1 MTGSCSSWAGTDRG
15 FRGHRGIRGDWWGRS
30 SLQSAST
37 QPGLCKENKPLDY
50 FMDESAGNA
59 DGALGAASPR
69 RLHPGP
75 PGSRGCSRP
84 GSHTGELRRVAE
96 GSAARTSPAAGGAG
110 GEPWSSGRRSQR
122 WATPRHGATGPG
134 ASSARADNNKERIWV
149 RASAGLCR
157 GCAEAWPDQRLQE
170 QLFLGILH
178 LRRVR
183 RGWAAIPGNWGPAC
197 SPLGSG
203 ALVSEPA

>member
-122 WATPRHGATGPG
+122 WATPRHGATVSRGRERPRPG
-134 ASSARADNNKERIWV
+134 QTITRSESGSGLRLGCAGAVRRLGQTSGCRSSCFWASSIC
-149 RASAGLCR
+149 G
-157 GCAEAWPDQRLQE
+157 G
-170 QLFLGILH
+170 
-178 LRRVR
+178 
-183 RGWAAIPGNWGPAC
+183 
-197 SPLGSG
+197 
-203 ALVSEPA
+203 